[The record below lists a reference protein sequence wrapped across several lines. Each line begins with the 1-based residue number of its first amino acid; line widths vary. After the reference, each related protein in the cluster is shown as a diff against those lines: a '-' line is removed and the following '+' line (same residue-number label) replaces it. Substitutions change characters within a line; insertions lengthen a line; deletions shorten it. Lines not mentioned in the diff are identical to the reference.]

1 MAERTSL
8 NPMGIDNLKNK
19 TVNFPVLGTV
29 SILTAGIVIVVGFYV
44 FTKTNLFKKSSPK
57 RANISYEY

>member
-1 MAERTSL
+1 MSAIE
-8 NPMGIDNLKNK
+8 NLKNK
-19 TVNFPVLGTV
+19 QVNFPILGTV
-29 SILTAGIVIVVGFYV
+29 SILTAGIVIIVGFYV

>member
-1 MAERTSL
+1 MPEGDPS
-8 NPMGIDNLKNK
+8 GYVDNLKNK

>member
-1 MAERTSL
+1 MPQGDPT
-8 NPMGIDNLKNK
+8 GYVDNLKNK
-19 TVNFPVLGTV
+19 TVNFPILGTV

>member
-1 MAERTSL
+1 MPQGDPT
-8 NPMGIDNLKNK
+8 GYVDNLKNK

>member
-1 MAERTSL
+1 MPEG
-8 NPMGIDNLKNK
+8 NPSGYVDNLKNK
-19 TVNFPVLGTV
+19 TVNFPILGTV

>member
-1 MAERTSL
+1 MPEGKPL
-8 NPMGIDNLKNK
+8 GYVDNLKNK

>member
-1 MAERTSL
+1 MPQGDPS
-8 NPMGIDNLKNK
+8 GYDDNMKNK
-19 TVNFPVLGTV
+19 TVNFPILGTV

>member
-1 MAERTSL
+1 MPQGDPS
-8 NPMGIDNLKNK
+8 GYVDNLKNK
-19 TVNFPVLGTV
+19 TVNFPILGTV

>member
-1 MAERTSL
+1 MPEGNTA
-8 NPMGIDNLKNK
+8 GYVDNLKEK
-19 TVNFPVLGTV
+19 TVEFPVLGTV
-29 SILTAGIVIVVGFYV
+29 SILTAGIVIIVGFYV

>member
-1 MAERTSL
+1 MPEG
-8 NPMGIDNLKNK
+8 NPSGYVDNLKNK

-44 FTKTNLFKKSSPK
+44 FTKTNLFKKSRPK

>member
-1 MAERTSL
+1 MPQG
-8 NPMGIDNLKNK
+8 NPSGYVDNLKNK

>member
-1 MAERTSL
+1 MPEG
-8 NPMGIDNLKNK
+8 NPSGYVDNLKNK

>member
-1 MAERTSL
+1 MPQGDPS
-8 NPMGIDNLKNK
+8 GYVDNLKNK
-19 TVNFPVLGTV
+19 TVNFPVIGTV
-29 SILTAGIVIVVGFYV
+29 SILTAGIVIIVGFYV

>member
-1 MAERTSL
+1 MSSL
-8 NPMGIDNLKNK
+8 DDIKNK
-19 TVNFPVLGTV
+19 TVNFPIIGTV
-29 SILTAGIVIVVGFYV
+29 SIITAGIVIIAGLMV

>member
-1 MAERTSL
+1 MPQGDPS
-8 NPMGIDNLKNK
+8 GYVDNLKNK
-19 TVNFPVLGTV
+19 TVNFPILGTV

-44 FTKTNLFKKSSPK
+44 FTKKNLFKKSSPK

>member
-1 MAERTSL
+1 MPQG
-8 NPMGIDNLKNK
+8 NPSGYVDNLKNK
-19 TVNFPVLGTV
+19 TVNFPILGTV

>member
-1 MAERTSL
+1 LSVV
-8 NPMGIDNLKNK
+8 DNLKEK
-19 TVNFPVLGTV
+19 TVEFPVLGTV

>member
-1 MAERTSL
+1 MPEG
-8 NPMGIDNLKNK
+8 NPSGYVDNLKNK

-29 SILTAGIVIVVGFYV
+29 SILTAGIVMVVGFYV

>member
-1 MAERTSL
+1 MPQGDPS
-8 NPMGIDNLKNK
+8 GYVDNLKNK